1 MSLFDYKVKNKQGK
15 MVNGTI
21 ESDSLQSV
29 ITRLKQSGHIII
41 NVNEKAE
48 TGTYIGSFFKGRE
61 KVSLKDLTI
70 FSRQFATMIT
80 SGLPLV
86 RCLNILQQ
94 QTKNKKFKNIISQI
108 QHDIESG
115 QTLSNTLS
123 KYPKIFPNLYI
134 SMVRAGEAGGV
145 LDEVLMRL
153 SEHLEK
159 EGALKHKI
167 KSAMAYPTLMFF
179 FSIIIVL
186 VMITFIV
193 PVFVKMFS
201 DVGGDLPAPTKLIIF
216 LSDFVQN
223 YWYLLIISVFAGSRG
238 MKKLIQTKN
247 GRIVYD
253 SLRLKLPLIGSL
265 ARKIAVA
272 QFTRT
277 FGTLITSGVPILGA
291 LEIVGSTSGNII
303 ITNAVDKI
311 RSGVKE
317 GETIAKPL
325 EKSGVFPPMVI
336 QMIAVGEETG
346 ALDSML
352 QKIADFYDEEVG
364 TSVEAL
370 TSLIE
375 PLMIIFMGALVG
387 GILISLYL
395 PMFSLITSIK

>member
-15 MVNGTI
+15 MLNGTI
-21 ESDSLQSV
+21 ESDSIQSV
-29 ITRLKQSGHIII
+29 LTRLKQSGYIII

-48 TGTYIGSFFKGRE
+48 AGAYIGKVFKKHG
-61 KVSLKDLTI
+61 KVSLKELTI
-70 FSRQFATMIT
+70 FSRQFATMIS

-94 QTKNKKFKNIISQI
+94 QTKNKNFKSIISQI

-115 QTLSNTLS
+115 QTLSHTLS
-123 KYPKIFPNLYI
+123 KYPKIFPGLYI

-153 SEHLEK
+153 AEHLEK
-159 EGALKHKI
+159 EGALKSKI

-193 PVFVKMFS
+193 PVFVNMFS
-201 DVGGDLPAPTKLIIF
+201 EVGGDLPAPTKLIIF
-216 LSDFVQN
+216 LSEFVQN
-223 YWYLLIISVFAGSRG
+223 YWHLLIISVFAGSRG
-238 MKKLIQTKN
+238 IKELIKTKS
-247 GRIVYD
+247 GRMVYD

-291 LEIVGSTSGNII
+291 LEIVGSTSGNVV

-311 RSGVKE
+311 RLSVKE

-325 EKSGVFPPMVI
+325 ERSGVFPPMVI

-375 PLMIIFMGALVG
+375 PLMIIFMGLLVG

-395 PMFSLITSIK
+395 PMFKLITSIK

>member
-1 MSLFDYKVKNKQGK
+1 MPFFDYRVKNKDGK
-15 MVNGTI
+15 LLTGTI
-21 ESDSLQSV
+21 ESDALQSV
-29 ITRLKQSGHIII
+29 ITRLRQSGYLIIK
-41 NVNEKAE
+41 VTEKAE
-48 TGTYIGSFFKGRE
+48 SGIYAGKIFKKVR

-80 SGLPLV
+80 SGLPLI
-86 RCLNILQQ
+86 RCLNILHQ
-94 QTKNKKFKNIISQI
+94 QTKNKNFKNVISQV
-108 QHDIESG
+108 QHDVESG
-115 QTLSNTLS
+115 QTLSNALA
-123 KYPKIFPNLYI
+123 KYPKIFPDLYVN
-134 SMVRAGEAGGV
+134 MVKAGEAGGV

-153 SEHLEK
+153 AEHLEK
-159 EGALKHKI
+159 EGALRHKI
-167 KSAMAYPTLMFF
+167 KSAMTYPVLMFV
-179 FSIIIVL
+179 FSIVIVF

-193 PVFVKMFS
+193 PVFVKMFA
-201 DVGGDLPAPTKLIIF
+201 DIGGDLPLPTKIII
-216 LSDFVQN
+216 SASNFVQN
-223 YWYLLIISVFAGSRG
+223 DWYLLLAFIFGGIYGL
-238 MKKLIQTKN
+238 KKLIKTKS
-247 GRIVYD
+247 GRIAYD
-253 SLRLKLPLIGSL
+253 SLRLKLPLIGPL
-265 ARKIAVA
+265 ARKVAVA

-291 LEIVGSTSGNII
+291 LEIVGNTSGNVII
-303 ITNAVDKI
+303 SSAVDKI
-311 RSGVKE
+311 RTSIKE

-364 TSVEAL
+364 SSVEAL

-375 PLMIIFMGALVG
+375 PLMIIFMGLIVG